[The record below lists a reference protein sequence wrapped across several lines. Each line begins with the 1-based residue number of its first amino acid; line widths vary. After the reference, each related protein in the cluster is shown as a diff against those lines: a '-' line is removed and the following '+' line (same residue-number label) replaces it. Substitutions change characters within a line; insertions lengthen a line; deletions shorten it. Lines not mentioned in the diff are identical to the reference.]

1 MRIRGFERASGTTIE
16 ELKASLGAPSPFKD
30 TKKSIL
36 MVGISRK
43 GVFVRGTAIVNMVD
57 GDLEV
62 YAVRALESGAGYM
75 MVKRFCDLADKY
87 GLGID
92 NLHPSPYDLSVYSSG
107 VRRLRK
113 RELIAF
119 YEQFGFVYDKA
130 TRRMSRQPI
139 DTTP

>member
-1 MRIRGFERASGTTIE
+1 MASGMDIQ
-16 ELKASLGAPSPFKD
+16 ELRDSLGAPSPFKD

-36 MVGISRK
+36 MLGTSRK
-43 GVFVRGTAIVNMVD
+43 GAIVRGTAILNMEF
-57 GDLEV
+57 GDLV
-62 YAVRALESGAGYM
+62 IFAVRALESGAGYM

-87 GLGID
+87 QLGID
-92 NLHPSPYDLSVYSSG
+92 DLHPSPYDLSVYSTG

-119 YEQFGFVYDKA
+119 YEQFGFVHDKT